1 MKSVLY
7 IIFLITSIISCIKQL
22 STKSIESALFPFIT
36 VIGIGLIMDLIEELK
51 RYRNDLLTNKTKTK
65 IYKNQKFINIEWS
78 EIKVGNLIKVK
89 RNEIIPA
96 DLFVICSSNKDNSF
110 FLQTSNLD
118 GESNLK
124 QREVLKS
131 TQKLFYKM
139 KNKEENYLE
148 KMLKGF
154 EENGEENCYIEVEQ
168 PNKNIYKINGNF
180 IFNKNNKNY
189 FDVKNTAIRGS
200 ILKNTNYIYGI
211 VIYTGNDTKIMKN
224 FIKYKTKFVI
234 LDILIDRIVIII
246 VIIRLVY
253 VMIFMTIGIL
263 IRLKYLPDYENNKLK
278 YDYIFYYQKGE
289 KKNNIENIKYFS
301 AHFILSQNLLPTS
314 VVLLL
319 AVTKIIQSLFIEF
332 LEKKLRTKPS
342 QKMKCFSSE
351 LLDELGSVKYIF
363 SDKTGTLTQNQ
374 TQFKACSIFTSL
386 FDESNDKDQSFTN
399 NINSTNRNA
408 SKINLSS
415 NSITNFSSK
424 FKVENLLTRL
434 KLRNTPLDIKNI
446 DNCPFKSQGE
456 AMEEFILNMA
466 LNHEIMAEKKNG
478 INSNN
483 NTDDNDND
491 NIIYQGTNPD
501 EITLVGAAKELGFC
515 FMGKIRNIIKIKR
528 IFFSLN
534 KKEEKNEFKNYEV
547 LLNIPFSS
555 QRQRSTI
562 IVKDLKT
569 NNIKLY
575 IKGSDSQ
582 IFKKINS
589 YSKDNIYEITK
600 EHLNI
605 FARRG
610 LRTLCYAFKII
621 SESEWKNWSKEY
633 NEIKASFQ
641 KNKELIEKNLI
652 EEIET
657 NCYLLGVS
665 ALEDQL
671 QDNVQKDIQQ
681 FIEAGINFWMLTG
694 DKMDT
699 AESIGYSIKLFDSD
713 TEVYKIKETNI
724 DDIIERMKKI
734 KLSIKEAQL
743 DLSNLT
749 INNEKKGKMDFNT
762 KVSLFKKKIKDNIEI
777 IYEEKDDEIEK
788 EDKEE
793 QVEKE
798 IIKIKKNSTSRN
810 NLYIE
815 NGNDKYKC
823 ISTRNVLLNTDTSIN
838 NNDNLFI
845 NIKKDELFGNI
856 IKKKDTI
863 ENMSIFKFMVD
874 NQYFENSNEEL
885 EKLSIV
891 KDRVVQPNLKYSNE
905 SERDSLE
912 NLKENSNNNIVDNK
926 NKSQNEK
933 SIDLQKS
940 ENNEEKNTHKEKE
953 YYNYYSDKELYSFKN
968 EIRKKTNLPTSA
980 KEFLDYFEKCVEKS
994 REIFYIQQKSFFL
1007 FKLPY
1012 LYGPIDVNKDPLTE
1026 DLQKNDWKEK
1036 LNLKNYLMHTKI
1048 KYSLIISGE
1057 SIQSCISEGEAS
1069 DLFWFLIEHSRS
1081 IICCRCSP
1089 IQKCNIVQFVKSRS
1103 KEITLAIGDGENDV
1117 NMIKAANV
1125 GIGIFGK
1132 EGNQAAF
1139 NSDYAFYEF
1148 KYLKILLFE
1157 YGRFTLL
1164 RNTYFLNMFFSK
1176 NIYYSLVGIIF
1187 VFFSLYSGTFFYDEL
1202 YDSMFNTIVSIIPLI
1217 VFSVIDEDFDPN
1229 YDTHSPLE
1237 YKRKMKM
1244 TYLLPDMYKQTR
1256 DSKPFNVIK
1265 YIITTILSF
1274 LFAIIIFFIF
1284 KASFNGMIKNSNGDI
1299 ASYYELI
1306 FFIYID
1312 IIIIHFSMV
1321 YIDTSLFNG
1330 LVLIFFVIQVIINVI
1345 IYVILDRVPNDNKL
1359 NGISSQLFSLNIF
1372 LVLIADCFAICLPF
1386 YILRRMELFFGLNIS
1401 NLIKTNDL
1409 ETIFAGKFYNK
1420 KIAQMIRA
1428 IGSINKFKRIHKDMA
1443 NDAHLLNS
1451 KYESIIDLNMIKVVK
1466 HYEEN
1471 KKKNK

>member
-1 MKSVLY
+1 M
-7 IIFLITSIISCIKQL
+7 SCIKVL
-22 STKSIESALFPFIT
+22 STKSVESALIPFIT
-36 VIGIGLIMDLIEELK
+36 VMGIGIVMELIEELK

-78 EIKVGNLIKVK
+78 QIKVGNLIKVK
-89 RNEIIPA
+89 KNEIIPA

-131 TQKLFYKM
+131 TQKLFYKK
-139 KNKEENYLE
+139 KNKEENYIE
-148 KMLKGF
+148 KMLKGLD
-154 EENGEENCYIEVEQ
+154 ENGEENCYIEVEQ
-168 PNKNIYKINGNF
+168 PNKHIYKINGNF
-180 IFNKNNKNY
+180 IYNKNEKNF
-189 FDVKNTAIRGS
+189 FDIKNTAIRGS

-211 VIYTGNDTKIMKN
+211 VIYTGKDTKIMKN
-224 FIKYKTKFVI
+224 FIKYKTKYAI
-234 LDILIDRIVIII
+234 LDLLLDKIVVIII
-246 VIIRLVY
+246 IIRIVY
-253 VMIFMTIGIL
+253 VLIFMTIGIL
-263 IRLKYLPDYENNKLK
+263 NRLKHMPDYENNKLG
-278 YDYIFYYQKGE
+278 YDYIFYYKKGK
-289 KKNNIENIKYFS
+289 KKNNMENVKYFS
-301 AHFILSQNLLPTS
+301 AHFIVSQTLFPTS
-314 VVLLL
+314 VILLL
-319 AVTKIIQSLFIEF
+319 AITKIIQSLFIEF
-332 LEKKLRTKPS
+332 FDVKLRSKPS

-351 LLDELGSVKYIF
+351 LLGELGSIKYIF
-363 SDKTGTLTQNQ
+363 SDKTGTLTKNQ

-386 FDESNDKDQSFTN
+386 FDESNDKDQSFTF
-399 NINSTNRNA
+399 NINNSTNRNT
-408 SKINLSS
+408 SKINLST
-415 NSITNFSSK
+415 NSISNFSSK
-424 FKVENLLTRL
+424 FKVENLLSRL
-434 KLRNTPLDIKNI
+434 KLKNTPLDIKNL

-466 LNHEIMAEKKNG
+466 LNHEIMAEKYNRT
-478 INSNN
+478 NLNN
-483 NTDDNDND
+483 NRNNNDDDNHDNVT
-491 NIIYQGTNPD
+491 YQGTNPD

-515 FMGKIRNIIKIKR
+515 FMGKIRNIIEIKR

-534 KKEEKNEFKNYEV
+534 KREEKSEIKKYEI
-547 LLNIPFSS
+547 LLNFPFSS
-555 QRQRSTI
+555 ERQRSTI

-575 IKGSDSQ
+575 IKGSDTQ

-589 YSKDNIYEITK
+589 YSKENIYKITK
-600 EHLNI
+600 EHLNN

-610 LRTLCYAFKII
+610 LRTLCFAYKII
-621 SESEWKNWSKEY
+621 SENEWNSWLKKY
-633 NEIKASFQ
+633 NENKASFHE
-641 KNKELIEKNLI
+641 NKELIEQSLI
-652 EEIET
+652 EEIEK

-699 AESIGYSIKLFDSD
+699 AESIGHSIKLFDSD
-713 TEVYKIKETNI
+713 TEVYKIKETSL
-724 DDIIERMKKI
+724 DEIIERLKAI
-734 KLSIKEAQL
+734 KLSIKEAQF

-762 KVSLFKKKIKDNIEI
+762 KVNLFKKKIKDNIEI
-777 IYEEKDDEIEK
+777 IYEEKDDE
-788 EDKEE
+788 EDKE
-793 QVEKE
+793 QYINQDNNMK
-798 IIKIKKNSTSRN
+798 SRN
-810 NLYIE
+810 DKYIE
-815 NGNDKYKC
+815 NGKNKYLLSENMRLKSGSSTSNNDKIY
-823 ISTRNVLLNTDTSIN
+823 LNIN
-838 NNDNLFI
+838 
-845 NIKKDELFGNI
+845 KDELINNE
-856 IKKKDTI
+856 IKQKDEI

-891 KDRVVQPNLKYSNE
+891 KDRVVQPNLIFSNGDG
-905 SERDSLE
+905 ERDSLE
-912 NLKENSNNNIVDNK
+912 IIKDNSNNNIDDNK
-926 NKSQNEK
+926 NSSNVK
-933 SIDLQKS
+933 SIVLQ
-940 ENNEEKNTHKEKE
+940 ENNEEENTEIKKEKE
-953 YYNYYSDKELYSFKN
+953 FDNFYSDKELYSFKN
-968 EIRKKTNLPTSA
+968 EVRKKANLPTSA

-1012 LYGPIDVNKDPLTE
+1012 LYGPIDENKDPLTE
-1026 DLQKNDWKEK
+1026 DMQKIDWKEQ

-1057 SIQSCISEGEAS
+1057 SIQNCISDEEAS
-1069 DLFWFLIEHSRS
+1069 DLFWFLIKHSRS
-1081 IICCRCSP
+1081 VICCRCSP

-1117 NMIKAANV
+1117 NMLKAANV

-1148 KYLKILLFE
+1148 KYLKIFLFE
-1157 YGRFTLL
+1157 NGRFTLL
-1164 RNTYFLNMFFSK
+1164 RNAYFLNMYFSK
-1176 NIYYSLVGIIF
+1176 NIIYCFQGIIF

-1202 YDSMFNTIVSIIPLI
+1202 YDSMFNTIVSIIPLMT
-1217 VFSVIDEDFDPN
+1217 FSAIDEDFDPN
-1229 YDTHSPLE
+1229 YNTHNPLD
-1237 YKRKMKM
+1237 YKRKVKL

-1265 YIITTILSF
+1265 YIIIIIISFFLS
-1274 LFAIIIFFIF
+1274 IIIFFIF
-1284 KASFNGMIKNSNGDI
+1284 KASFDGMIKNKNGDI
-1299 ASYYELI
+1299 TSYYELI
-1306 FFIYID
+1306 FFAYLAVIA
-1312 IIIIHFSMV
+1312 IHFFMV
-1321 YIDTSLFNG
+1321 YIDTSFFN
-1330 LVLIFFVIQVIINVI
+1330 LIVLIFFLIQIIINIIIFVI
-1345 IYVILDRVPNDNKL
+1345 FDKVPNDNKL
-1359 NGISSQLFSLNIF
+1359 NGITSYLPSLNTF

-1386 YILRRMELFFGLNIS
+1386 YILRRMELFFGVNIS

-1420 KIAQMIRA
+1420 KISQMIRA
-1428 IGSINKFKRIHKDMA
+1428 IGAINKFKRIHKDMA
-1443 NDAHLLNS
+1443 NDANLLSS

-1471 KKKNK
+1471 KKKKK